1 LRFINLVKLS
11 LITNSNSNLIT
22 TQLQKINRSLSTT
35 QLRLTTGLRING
47 PQDDPAAFSISSRI
61 RGDKSGL
68 EAVKIAL
75 LNGESAVD
83 TAVAGATAITD
94 LLTEIKTKVI
104 QGNTASLDAATRT
117 TLNTDITALLN
128 QISTTVGTAEFE
140 NINLIKTDASTFRVL
155 SSLSGSVIN
164 VSAQILDITAL
175 GINSISVL
183 TSAVAASALTSINTA
198 ITLAADRAS
207 ALGSSAKGIEIQ
219 ADFTTS
225 LINVIDEG
233 LGNIVDADL
242 AEESA
247 RLQAL
252 QIQQELAVQGLA
264 IANALP
270 KLLTQLFAK
279 E

>member
-1 LRFINLVKLS
+1 MVKLS